1 MYCNTLTL
9 LQPHLISPRLKYSP
23 LCPSAAQLRRYRD
36 HMQYNTLAAQLT
48 RDSSAPS
55 LHLAISVS
63 LLPVITALLASVQ
76 MSGLCAVCAVLP
88 GTTAGRTHIHACLRQ
103 SLNNTSRHPL
113 RKHYY
118 YYRICHKTRHRYHE
132 CVLCLPDRLYG
143 RPGFYR
149 PAFPAKVADHCTRGT
164 TPPGETWNLFLDQP
178 RNIGYQG
185 IFKAT

>member
-118 YYRICHKTRHRYHE
+118 YYRICHKTRHRY
-132 CVLCLPDRLYG
+132 LCACPTAFTDGLAFIDQHSRQKSLITALEVRL
-143 RPGFYR
+143 
-149 PAFPAKVADHCTRGT
+149 H
-164 TPPGETWNLFLDQP
+164 
-178 RNIGYQG
+178 
-185 IFKAT
+185 